1 MSQVA
6 KLTISVP
13 RDLISFAD
21 KVANER
27 RISRSKAISL
37 CLQQVAEQRRLA
49 ELEEGYRAMA
59 EENRKFAKMAFEL
72 QRKVVTDQK

>member
-1 MSQVA
+1 MSQVV

-27 RISRSKAISL
+27 KISRSRVISA
-37 CLQQVAEQRRLA
+37 CLQEFAEQRRLA
-49 ELEEGYRAMA
+49 ELEEGYKVMA
-59 EENRKFAKMAFEL
+59 EEHRQFAAVALALAHE
-72 QRKVVTDQK
+72 VVPDWK

>member
-21 KVANER
+21 EVAKER
-27 RISRSKAISL
+27 RISRSKVISS
-37 CLQQVAEQRRLA
+37 CLQEFAEQRRLA
-49 ELEEGYRAMA
+49 ELEEGYKVMA
-59 EENRKFAKMAFEL
+59 EEHRQFAAVALTLAHE
-72 QRKVVTDQK
+72 VVPEWK

>member
-1 MSQVA
+1 MSEVA

-27 RISRSKAISL
+27 KISRSKVISS
-37 CLQQVAEQRRLA
+37 CLQEFAEQRRLA
-49 ELEEGYRAMA
+49 ELEEGYKVMA
-59 EENRKFAKMAFEL
+59 EEHRRFAAVALALAHE
-72 QRKVVTDQK
+72 VVPEWK

>member
-1 MSQVA
+1 MSQVV

-27 RISRSKAISL
+27 KISRSRVISA
-37 CLQQVAEQRRLA
+37 CLQEFAEQRRLA
-49 ELEEGYRAMA
+49 ELEEGYKVMA
-59 EENRKFAKMAFEL
+59 EEHRQFAALALAHE
-72 QRKVVTDQK
+72 VVPDWK

>member
-1 MSQVA
+1 MSQVV

-27 RISRSKAISL
+27 KISRSKVISS
-37 CLQQVAEQRRLA
+37 CLQEFAEQRRLA
-49 ELEEGYRAMA
+49 ELEEGYKVMA
-59 EENRKFAKMAFEL
+59 EEHRQFAAVALALAHE
-72 QRKVVTDQK
+72 VVPDWK

>member
-6 KLTISVP
+6 RLTISLP
-13 RDLISFAD
+13 RSAISFAD
-21 KVANER
+21 KVANEKG
-27 RISRSKAISL
+27 ISRSKAISL
-37 CLQQVAEQRRLA
+37 CLHEFAEQRKLA
-49 ELEEGYRAMA
+49 ELEEGYKAMA

>member
-27 RISRSKAISL
+27 KISRSRVISA
-37 CLQQVAEQRRLA
+37 CLQEFAEQRRLA
-49 ELEEGYRAMA
+49 ELEEGYKVMA
-59 EENRKFAKMAFEL
+59 EEHRQLATVAFALASE
-72 QRKVVTDQK
+72 VVPEWK